1 MARTNYTDR
10 LNKLCAEKDWT
21 SQLEDISP
29 EAHGDDPCD
38 LFARGKVRHSR
49 PCSRRFVA
57 WYWRSALVSDLIPF
71 FTRQDPKRSR
81 FYKTAMCQNMTE
93 TGHCSYNEKGHCVFA
108 HSEEEKRPMPTLLRN
123 WKFKISII
131 DGTKRIKSV
140 ENDQTHHSKKFAQE
154 EAIRA
159 LLQLLDDDERRREE
173 PAAGPPPSASSAK
186 DFPGLHDSSPATAPR
201 QSASV
206 DASPS
211 DNLPGLGASASAAP
225 GQSAWASGPPTA
237 WKTPAPQAVVWPSL
251 ATKPLPPLPPLGAW
265 ARTTAPA
272 PGECHEAAAA
282 QEESEAAARAE
293 QPEDA
298 RSCSS
303 QLSTPTSTSNAS
315 TVLDERRREEPAAGP
330 PPSASSAKDFPG
342 LHDSSPAT
350 APRQS
355 ASVDASPSDNL
366 PGLGASASAA
376 PGQSA
381 WASGPPTAWK
391 TPAPQAVVWPSLA
404 TKPLPPL
411 PPLGAWAR
419 TTAPA
424 PGECHE
430 AAAAQEESEAA
441 ARAEQPEDAR
451 SCSSQLSTPTSTSN
465 ASTVLDEP
473 QFAQDGELDK
483 DAEIERLK
491 KLLAK
496 YETEY
501 ETLKDLERIR
511 LAKLEADNQV
521 LREKVEALQGAT
533 DAVQPTQDTPEG
545 SSGSPRSSGS
555 HGKARHER
563 SPSIKERGW
572 NPKRQKKHYI
582 LSRWAIV
589 EDQETKQLKLEKQT
603 ETVSKTPSDRRS
615 SLNCEASFKR
625 DDRGVK
631 AFLTPGADRDAIE
644 RKLGEINSAQER
656 ASQLDEEAYKAE
668 VEKGEV
674 ERKLSE
680 LQQWSA
686 QQEDFISSSWSE
698 LESDA
703 SVVRLCL

>member
-251 ATKPLPPLPPLGAW
+251 ATK
-265 ARTTAPA
+265 
-272 PGECHEAAAA
+272 
-282 QEESEAAARAE
+282 
-293 QPEDA
+293 
-298 RSCSS
+298 
-303 QLSTPTSTSNAS
+303 
-315 TVLDERRREEPAAGP
+315 
-330 PPSASSAKDFPG
+330 
-342 LHDSSPAT
+342 
-350 APRQS
+350 
-355 ASVDASPSDNL
+355 
-366 PGLGASASAA
+366 
-376 PGQSA
+376 
-381 WASGPPTAWK
+381 
-391 TPAPQAVVWPSLA
+391 LA
-404 TKPLPPL
+404 KPLPPL

>member
-10 LNKLCAEKDWT
+10 LNKLCAEKGWT
-21 SQLEDISP
+21 SQFKDISP

-38 LFARGKVRHSR
+38 LFRLGKVRHSR
-49 PCSRRFVA
+49 PCSRRPVA
-57 WYWRSALVSDLIPF
+57 WYCRSALVSDLIPF
-71 FTRQDPKRSR
+71 FARQDPKRSQW
-81 FYKTAMCQNMTE
+81 YKTEMCHNMTE
-93 TGHCSYNEKGHCVFA
+93 TGHCSYNETGHCVFA

-123 WKFKISII
+123 WKFKLSII
-131 DGTKRIKSV
+131 DGIKRIKSV
-140 ENDQTHHSKKFAQE
+140 ENDQTQRSKKFAQE

-186 DFPGLHDSSPATAPR
+186 DFPGLHNSSPATAPR

-206 DASPS
+206 NASPS
-211 DNLPGLGASASAAP
+211 DLPGLGASASAAP

-237 WKTPAPQAVVWPSL
+237 LKTPVPQAVVWPSL
-251 ATKPLPPLPPLGAW
+251 ATKRAKPLPPLPPLGAW

-293 QPEDA
+293 QPEDT

-303 QLSTPTSTSNAS
+303 QLSTPTSTSSAS
-315 TVLDERRREEPAAGP
+315 TVLDEA
-330 PPSASSAKDFPG
+330 
-342 LHDSSPAT
+342 
-350 APRQS
+350 
-355 ASVDASPSDNL
+355 
-366 PGLGASASAA
+366 
-376 PGQSA
+376 
-381 WASGPPTAWK
+381 
-391 TPAPQAVVWPSLA
+391 
-404 TKPLPPL
+404 
-411 PPLGAWAR
+411 
-419 TTAPA
+419 
-424 PGECHE
+424 
-430 AAAAQEESEAA
+430 
-441 ARAEQPEDAR
+441 
-451 SCSSQLSTPTSTSN
+451 
-465 ASTVLDEP
+465 

-491 KLLAK
+491 K
-496 YETEY
+496 EIER
-501 ETLKDLERIR
+501 LKKDERIR
-511 LAKLEADNQV
+511 VAKLENDNQV
-521 LREKVEALQGAT
+521 LREKVQALQGAT
-533 DAVQPTQDTPEG
+533 DAVQPTQNTPEG

-572 NPKRQKKHYI
+572 TKKREKNHYI

-589 EDQETKQLKLEKQT
+589 EDQETQQLKLEKQT

-625 DDRGVK
+625 DDWGVK
-631 AFLTPGADRDAIE
+631 AFVTSGADRDAIE

-656 ASQLDEEAYKAE
+656 ASQLNEEAGKAE
-668 VEKGEV
+668 VEMDEV
-674 ERKLSE
+674 ERKLSGL
-680 LQQWSA
+680 LQRSA
-686 QQEDFISSSWSE
+686 QQEDFISKSWSE